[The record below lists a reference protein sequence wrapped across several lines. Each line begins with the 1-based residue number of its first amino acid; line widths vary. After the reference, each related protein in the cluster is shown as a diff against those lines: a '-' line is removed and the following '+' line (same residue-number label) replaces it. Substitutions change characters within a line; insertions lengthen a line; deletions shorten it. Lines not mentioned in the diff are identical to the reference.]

1 MDRRTFRILLSLG
14 LVAIIG
20 LIATQIYWLD
30 KAVTLK
36 EAQFDAKIRATLA
49 AVAQRLRHQANTT
62 AEVPIQRVQDFHY
75 MYIVYLNEAID
86 PNLLSYHLKAE
97 FTRHDIKRDFVYT
110 LYDCASQTQRC
121 QDYVVFNKS
130 GQDLQGYESREV
142 PWPQTNA
149 DEYYFAV
156 YFPDRDGLVL
166 SGLGIWAFS
175 SLAIVFVAGFF
186 AYAVYEL
193 MRQRR
198 LSEIQRDFIDAMTHE
213 FKTPLQTISLVGDAI
228 ANPKLATSPGQL
240 DRYAGILR
248 QEVNRLRDHVDT
260 ILTNAKDYERA
271 PDLRLERFEVRPML
285 VELESAMQDRFA
297 ANDMHLLLDC
307 PPDAAVV
314 ADKVHLR
321 NMITTLLDNTLKY
334 AGAGA
339 TVTIQAKQEPRHTR
353 ISVADTGQGIEP
365 RVRRWV
371 GHKFYR
377 AQYGAD
383 GPKGFGLGLFYVKNM
398 MRSHQGRFKVESQRG
413 QGTRVSLVFPLS

>member
-1 MDRRTFRILLSLG
+1 MERRTFRVLLSLG

-20 LIATQIYWLD
+20 LIATQVYWLD

-49 AVAQRLRHQANTT
+49 AVAQRLRHQSNTT
-62 AEVPIQRVQDFHY
+62 GEVPIQQVKDFHY

-130 GQDLQGYESREV
+130 GQDLEGYESREV
-142 PWPQTNA
+142 PWPKTNA
-149 DEYYFAV
+149 DQYYFAV

-186 AYAVYEL
+186 AYAVYQL

-228 ANPKLATSPGQL
+228 ANPKLAANPGQL

-248 QEVNRLRDHVDT
+248 QEVTRLRDHVDT

-271 PDLRLERFEVRPML
+271 PDLRLERFQVKPL
-285 VELESAMQDRFA
+285 IQELEAALSDRFA
-297 ANDMHLLLDC
+297 TNNMPLHINCSPEAMI
-307 PPDAAVV
+307 V

-321 NMITTLLDNTLKY
+321 NMLTTLLDNALKY

-339 TVTIQAKQEPRHTR
+339 TVSLQVVAEKHRTR
-353 ISVADTGQGIEP
+353 VIIADTGLGMEP
-365 RVRRWV
+365 RVRKWV

-383 GPKGFGLGLFYVKNM
+383 APKGFGLGLFYVKNM
-398 MRSHQGRFKVESQRG
+398 MRNHQGSFKVESQRG
-413 QGTRVSLVFPLS
+413 KGTRIILVFPLA